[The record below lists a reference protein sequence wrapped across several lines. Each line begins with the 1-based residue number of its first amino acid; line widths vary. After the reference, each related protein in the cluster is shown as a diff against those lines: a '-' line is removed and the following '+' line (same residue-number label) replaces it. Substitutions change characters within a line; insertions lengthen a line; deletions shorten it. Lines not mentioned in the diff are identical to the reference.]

1 MTLSKLNETIM
12 NGISLSIDPTSSL
25 GHFQAIISSS
35 DDAIV
40 SKTLTGVITSWNSG
54 AEKIFGYSSEEMVGT
69 SILRLLPSDRLDE
82 ESMIIER
89 IRNGE
94 KVDHFETKR
103 VRKDGVEIDVS
114 VTISPLRNEAG
125 QIIGASKIA
134 RDITERKA
142 AEAKLK
148 LTSKV
153 FSASS
158 EAIVILD
165 RRGLIVDVNDSF
177 TRISGYEREEVVG
190 KNLKI
195 LRSSRQGPEVF
206 KQINA
211 DLKATGHSQIEIWSR
226 RKDGAAYAG
235 LFTVSAVRDA
245 GSVVNYVALFADTT
259 TLKLQQEKLEHV
271 AHFDVLTDLPNRLLL
286 TDRLQQGVMLSN
298 RLNQSLAILYLDLDG
313 FKVVNDK
320 HGHDVGDELLIALA
334 HRMKSAM
341 QEADTLARIGGD
353 EFVALLH
360 DVGDQRA
367 CGLLIGRILKACSD
381 PISLRGN
388 LFKVSTSIGAT
399 IYPNDSANADELIR
413 HADQAMYEAKL
424 SGRNCYRLFDAA
436 HHGQIKNRVKELER
450 IGRALEQDEFVL
462 YFQPKVNMR
471 TGAVIGAEA
480 LIRWQCPN
488 RELISPAAFLP
499 AIEGHELSDKLD
511 QWVIDRALHQ
521 MSVWSK
527 AGFVLPIS
535 VNIGPRQLH
544 QDLFPTLLAEAL
556 AKYPVV
562 NPASLELEILETSAM
577 TDIEKVSGIMRR
589 CHQLGVHFSVDDFG
603 TGYSSLTY
611 LKRLPAETL
620 KIDQSFVRDML
631 EDSEDLAIV
640 TGIIGLAL
648 AFNRQ
653 VIAEGVES
661 VGHGV
666 KLLQL
671 GCDLAQGYGISR
683 PMPSEQLCG
692 WATTWKP
699 PIEWTEAMSADYSA
713 R

>member
-1 MTLSKLNETIM
+1 M
-12 NGISLSIDPTSSL
+12 NGIGHSIESISSL
-25 GHFQAIISSS
+25 RHFQAIISSS

-40 SKTLTGVITSWNSG
+40 SKNLNGIITSWNTG
-54 AEKIFGYSSEEMVGT
+54 AEKIFGYSAEEMVGT

-158 EAIVILD
+158 EAIMILD
-165 RRGLIVDVNDSF
+165 RRGLIVDVNNSF
-177 TRISGYEREEVVG
+177 TRISGYEREEVIG
-190 KNLKI
+190 KNLKV

-211 DLKATGHSQIEIWSR
+211 DLKVKGHSQIEIWSR
-226 RKDGAAYAG
+226 RKDGTAYAG
-235 LFTVSAVRDA
+235 LFTVSAIRDA

-286 TDRLQQGVMLSN
+286 TDRLQQGIMLSN

-313 FKVVNDK
+313 FKEVNDK
-320 HGHDVGDELLIALA
+320 HGHEVGDELLIALA

-341 QEADTLARIGGD
+341 QAADTLARIGGD
-353 EFVALLH
+353 EFVAVLH
-360 DVGDQRA
+360 DVGDERA
-367 CGLLIGRILKACSD
+367 CGLLIHHILQACSD
-381 PISLRGN
+381 PLSLRGN
-388 LFKVSTSIGAT
+388 LFKVSASIGAT

-413 HADQAMYEAKL
+413 HADQAMYEAKQ

-436 HHGQIKNRVKELER
+436 HHGQIKNRVKELGR
-450 IGRALEQDEFVL
+450 IDRALEQDEFVL

-471 TGAVIGAEA
+471 TGEVIGAEA
-480 LIRWQCPN
+480 LIRWLDTN
-488 RELISPAAFLP
+488 RELISPADFLP

-511 QWVIDRALHQ
+511 QWLIDRALHQ

-535 VNIGPRQLH
+535 VNIGSRQLH
-544 QDLFPTLLAEAL
+544 RDVFPTLLAEAL

-620 KIDQSFVRDML
+620 KIDKSFVRDML

-640 TGIIGLAL
+640 TGVIGLAL
-648 AFNRQ
+648 AFNRR

-661 VGHGV
+661 VGHGA

-671 GCDLAQGYGISR
+671 GCEFAQGYVISR
-683 PMPSEQLCG
+683 PMPSEQLCS
-692 WATTWKP
+692 WTTTWKP
-699 PIEWTEAMSADYSA
+699 PIEWTESHAADGSTT
-713 R
+713 